1 MLIVLL
7 TATTIG
13 TVFFYKGNE
22 FLVENEFNLI
32 TEKAGSVAPLMTS
45 GISSTLEDAQFLA
58 DDPLVKTVNEVVDDN
73 YDETFRFIEE
83 DLKTFLKSK
92 KDILRVSLFV
102 GENNVRTYMSVA
114 RKGKE
119 SVTSTDEVFNLQHI
133 TQRRNFFL
141 TPIKLYGSKNEPFVG
156 VVVPIKNKKRV
167 IGFLKLDLS
176 LERDFIQLRN
186 DLDLK
191 YSLYIFNS
199 EGDYLYHPNASK
211 SFGFEKGIR
220 YQIQSD
226 FPRIESF
233 LFGKDQT
240 LSLTLKDH
248 LFYTMKIPLLASE
261 PTKFLGIG
269 ISISKEKVLGQ
280 NIILRKKSYLW
291 TFLILSLT
299 TLIAWYFSRFLT
311 KNIAKVTE
319 LAQEFARGK
328 TDLDIDIK
336 SNDEIGVLAIS
347 FQGMIRQVN
356 ERTRILKKSERETRL
371 AKDQLESISRGKS
384 LLLKDLRKQ
393 KDEIEKIG
401 RDKDE
406 LLAIVSHDLK
416 NPLAVI
422 ETAMDLLQE
431 ESERLSK
438 SDLELVGRS
447 KHSAK
452 FALNLITDLLDMA
465 RLEGGIKLD
474 HEKFNIGELVED
486 SIENY
491 KMKAEEKEITIDY
504 HFDDDFILLGDYGRI
519 IQVTNNI
526 LGNAL
531 KFTPKGGKISIR
543 GEAICDLDSV
553 GESLKVTISDTGPGI
568 PKDKIETI
576 FNKYEQARVKDRE
589 IGTGLGLA
597 ICKNIVELHGGKVW
611 VESEESKGASFH
623 FILPGVSRGIVNN
636 ISHVPRIMLIDD
648 HIDFIKDLETS
659 LVQKDY
665 LLTHCNKGLDAEEQ
679 AENERVDLV
688 LLDLDMKQSNPLEIL
703 KRLKETK
710 SFKDVPF
717 IILAEAIRTEDL
729 VILNKLANDF
739 VKKSSGMEKINQKI
753 FEYLENDQDSIG
765 NKVID
770 INLPTVLIVDDDENV
785 REIVVES
792 LEEYEVNVLYAKSG
806 LEAVFMVKKYPVNV
820 VLTDLRMPE
829 IDGLK
834 LSQMISSQSN
844 KIDIV
849 LMSGTIFDLPEEVRK
864 KFSIHSLVSKPFNV
878 VELSENL
885 VSIAKKNF
893 EGESATILPLVKK
906 GSANEKRKILFVDD
920 AEDMHMLFKVM
931 MKKYPFE
938 IDFCVNGE
946 EGLCKF
952 KEQDYDLVLMDVN
965 MPVMDGKKAI
975 KLMREYEINSNLE
988 AVESWAITAN
998 NSPSDIEELLQCGF
1012 SDFMGK
1018 PLKKEKIIEFL
1029 IGEEKAVKSS

>member
-1 MLIVLL
+1 
-7 TATTIG
+7 
-13 TVFFYKGNE
+13 
-22 FLVENEFNLI
+22 
-32 TEKAGSVAPLMTS
+32 MTS
-45 GISSTLEDAQFLA
+45 GISAALEDAQFLA
-58 DDPLVKTVNEVVDDN
+58 DDPLVKTVNDVVDDN

-102 GENNVRTYMSVA
+102 GVNNVRTFMNVA

-119 SVTSTDEVFNLQHI
+119 SVTSTDEVFNLQVI
-133 TQRRNFFL
+133 TQRKNYYL
-141 TPIKLYGSKNEPFVG
+141 TDIKLFGSKNEPFIG
-156 VVVPIKNKKRV
+156 VVVPIKNKKQV

-186 DLDLK
+186 DLDQK

-226 FPRIESF
+226 FPQIESF
-233 LFGKDQT
+233 LYGRDQT
-240 LSLTLKDH
+240 IGLTLKEN
-248 LFYTMKIPLLASE
+248 LFYSIKVPLLAGE
-261 PTKFLGIG
+261 PSMFLGIG
-269 ISISKEKVLGQ
+269 VGVSKAKILSQ

-291 TFLILSLT
+291 TFFLLALT

-336 SNDEIGVLAIS
+336 SNDEIGVLATS

-431 ESERLSK
+431 ESQRLNE

-491 KMKAEEKEITIDY
+491 KMKSEEKDIAIDY
-504 HFDDDFILLGDYGRI
+504 SFEDDFVLLGDYGRI
-519 IQVTNNI
+519 IQVFNNI

-531 KFTPKGGKISIR
+531 KFTPKGGRITIK
-543 GEAICDLDSV
+543 GEAICDLLV
-553 GESLKVTISDTGPGI
+553 EGESLKITISDTGPGI
-568 PKDKIETI
+568 PKDKIESI

-611 VESEESKGASFH
+611 VESEESQGASFH
-623 FILPGVSRGIVNN
+623 FILPGVSRGKVKH
-636 ISHVPRIMLIDD
+636 ISHIPRIMLIDD
-648 HIDFIKDLETS
+648 QVDFFTDLETS
-659 LVQKDY
+659 LAKKEY
-665 LLTHCNKGLDAEEQ
+665 IFTHCDKGLDAEEQ
-679 AENERVDLV
+679 TEHEKVDLV
-688 LLDLDMKQSNPLEIL
+688 LLDLDMVQSDPLEIL
-703 KRLKETK
+703 KRLKKTS

-729 VILNKLANDF
+729 ALLNKLANDF
-739 VKKSSGMEKINQKI
+739 IKKSSGMEMINQKI
-753 FEYLENDQDSIG
+753 FEYVEFDSDTAG
-765 NKVID
+765 NKAID
-770 INLPTVLIVDDDENV
+770 SNIPTVLIVDDDENV

-792 LEEYEVNVLYAKSG
+792 LEEYDINVLYAKSG

-829 IDGLK
+829 VDGLK
-834 LSQMISSQSN
+834 LSQMISSTT
-844 KIDIV
+844 KEIDII
-849 LMSGTIFDLPEEVRK
+849 LMSGTIFELPEEVRK
-864 KFSIHSLVSKPFNV
+864 KFNIHSLITKPFNV
-878 VELSENL
+878 IELSDNI

-893 EGESATILPLVKK
+893 EPSPSNIIPIKSEALKV
-906 GSANEKRKILFVDD
+906 EKLEEVSQASEARILFVDD
-920 AEDMHMLFKVM
+920 AMDMHMLFKVM
-931 MKKYPFE
+931 MKKYPISVDYCE
-938 IDFCVNGE
+938 NGE
-946 EGLCKF
+946 QALLKF
-952 KEQDYDLVLMDVN
+952 KENRYDLVLMDVN
-965 MPVMDGKKAI
+965 MPVMDGKTAI
-975 KLMREYEINSNLE
+975 KLMREYETNSGLTNI
-988 AVESWAITAN
+988 VSWAITAN
-998 NSPSDIEELLQCGF
+998 NSPEEVEQLLLSGF
-1012 SDFMGK
+1012 TDYMGK
-1018 PLKKEKIIEFL
+1018 PLKKDKIIQFL
-1029 IGEEKAVKSS
+1029 IPEEKAVKSS

>member
-1 MLIVLL
+1 
-7 TATTIG
+7 
-13 TVFFYKGNE
+13 
-22 FLVENEFNLI
+22 
-32 TEKAGSVAPLMTS
+32 
-45 GISSTLEDAQFLA
+45 
-58 DDPLVKTVNEVVDDN
+58 
-73 YDETFRFIEE
+73 
-83 DLKTFLKSK
+83 
-92 KDILRVSLFV
+92 
-102 GENNVRTYMSVA
+102 MSVA
-114 RKGKE
+114 RKGKQ
-119 SVTSTDEVFNLQHI
+119 SVTSTNEVFNLQHI
-133 TQRRNFFL
+133 TQRKNYFL
-141 TPIKLYGSKNEPFVG
+141 TGIKLFGSKNEPFIG

-191 YSLYIFNS
+191 YSLYIFNT

-211 SFGFEKGIR
+211 AFGFEKGIR

-226 FPRIESF
+226 FPQVEGF
-233 LFGKDQT
+233 LYGRDQA
-240 LSLTLKDH
+240 LNLTLKDN
-248 LFYTMKIPLLASE
+248 LFYSIKIPLLAGE
-261 PTKFLGIG
+261 PSQFLGVGIG
-269 ISISKEKVLGQ
+269 VAKEKILGQ

-291 TFLILSLT
+291 TFFLLALT
-299 TLIAWYFSRFLT
+299 TLVAWYFSRFLT
-311 KNIAKVTE
+311 KNISKVTE

-336 SNDEIGVLAIS
+336 SNDEIGVLAVS

-431 ESERLSK
+431 ESGHLNK
-438 SDLELVGRS
+438 SELELVGRS

-474 HEKFNIGELVED
+474 HEKFNVGELIED

-491 KMKAEEKEITIDY
+491 KMKAEEKNISIEHTLA
-504 HFDDDFILLGDYGRI
+504 DDFILLGDYARI

-531 KFTPKGGKISIR
+531 KFTPQNGKITIK
-543 GEAICDLDSV
+543 GEAICDLQSG
-553 GESLKVTISDTGPGI
+553 GESLKITFTDTGPGI
-568 PKDKIETI
+568 PKDKIESI

-623 FILPGVSRGIVNN
+623 FILPGVSRGSVKN
-636 ISHVPRIMLIDD
+636 ITHVPRILVIDD
-648 HIDFIKDLETS
+648 HDEFYNELEDS
-659 LVQKDY
+659 LAKKEY
-665 LLTHCNKGLDAEEQ
+665 IFTHCAKGLDAEEQ
-679 AENERVDLV
+679 ALHEKVDLV
-688 LLDLDMKQSNPLEIL
+688 LLDLDMKQAKPLEIL
-703 KRLKETK
+703 KRLKETN
-710 SFKDVPF
+710 SFKNVPF

-739 VKKSSGMEKINQKI
+739 VKKSSGFSTINQKI
-753 FEYLENDQDSIG
+753 FEYVEFNQDATG
-765 NKVID
+765 NKLID
-770 INLPTVLIVDDDENV
+770 SNIPTVLIVDDDENV

-792 LEEYEVNVLYAKSG
+792 LEEYKINVLYAKSG
-806 LEAVFMVKKYPVNV
+806 LEALFMVKKYPVNI

-829 IDGLK
+829 VDGLK
-834 LSQMISSQSN
+834 LSQMISSQEKN
-844 KIDIV
+844 IDII
-849 LMSGTIFDLPEEVRK
+849 LMSGTIFELPEEVRK
-864 KFSIHSLVSKPFNV
+864 KFNIHSLITKPFNV
-878 VELSENL
+878 VELSDNI
-885 VSIAKKNF
+885 VSVAKKNF
-893 EGESATILPLVKK
+893 EAVPSNVLPIRKEKK
-906 GSANEKRKILFVDD
+906 VEKSGLRILFVDD
-920 AEDMHMLFKVM
+920 AVDMHMLFRVM

-938 IDFCVNGE
+938 IDFCENGS
-946 EGLCKF
+946 EGLLKF
-952 KEQDYDLVLMDVN
+952 KENDYDLVLMDVN
-965 MPVMDGKKAI
+965 MPVMDGKEAI
-975 KLMREYEINSNLE
+975 KLMREYEINSGSKK
-988 AVESWAITAN
+988 VESWAITAN
-998 NSPSDIEELLQCGF
+998 NSPSEVDELLQCGF
-1012 SDFMGK
+1012 SDYMGK
-1018 PLKKEKIIEFL
+1018 PLKKERIIEFL
-1029 IGEEKAVKSS
+1029 IAPEKAVKSS